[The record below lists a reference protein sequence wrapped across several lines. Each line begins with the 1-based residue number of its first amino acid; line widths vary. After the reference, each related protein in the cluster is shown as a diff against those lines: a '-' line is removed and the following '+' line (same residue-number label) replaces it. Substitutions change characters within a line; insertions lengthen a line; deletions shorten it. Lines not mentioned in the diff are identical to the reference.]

1 MSANAWTVVKVG
13 GSLYDLPDLRE
24 RLRSFLATV
33 AGKILLVPGGGA
45 TADAIRAF
53 DRAHHLGE
61 GASHWLAIRALSLN
75 ARFLATLLP
84 DTHILANTLADTSG
98 SGVFVVD
105 AFAFF
110 EADERR
116 PGHLPHLWKVTS
128 DSLAVRAATVLGARE
143 LILLKSIDWPGDNW
157 QDAAHQ
163 GIVDGYF
170 TEALKQ
176 APGALN
182 VRVVNLR
189 QASRATR

>member
-13 GSLYDLPDLRE
+13 GSLYDLPDLRD
-24 RLRSFLATV
+24 RLRGFLAPLR
-33 AGKILLVPGGGA
+33 GKILLVPGGGA
-45 TADAIRAF
+45 AADAIRAF
-53 DRAHHLGE
+53 DRVHQLGE
-61 GASHWLAIRALSLN
+61 EASHWLAIRALSLN

-84 DTHILANTLADTSG
+84 EARILANTQADASG
-98 SGVFVVD
+98 SGVFVID
-105 AFAFF
+105 AHPFF
-110 EADERR
+110 EADERQ

-157 QDAAHQ
+157 QDAARR

-170 TEALKQ
+170 TAALEQ
-176 APGALN
+176 ASPSLI

-189 QASRATR
+189 QASPATR